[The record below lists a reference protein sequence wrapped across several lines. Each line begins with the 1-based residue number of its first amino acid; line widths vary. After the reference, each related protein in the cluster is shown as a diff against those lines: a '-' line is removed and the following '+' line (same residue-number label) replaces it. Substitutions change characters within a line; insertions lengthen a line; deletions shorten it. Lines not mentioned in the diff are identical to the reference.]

1 MNKLTITI
9 IALLFSIFANAQD
22 SSLVKLPISSDSMK
36 LDKLSVGA
44 GYGYEFGGLGGNVIF
59 YPQRSVGIFFGG
71 GWPRSNFGYNAGVKV
86 RLLVDKSAAK
96 ITPFVLAM
104 YGYNASLTFKNYPQ
118 YNKIFNNATV
128 GAGLDYR
135 PGNSK
140 TGFLSLV
147 IYVPLRDTPGIHR
160 YLNYVNQFEVM
171 NGDFSHKLYPLSI
184 SLGYKFIIL

>member
-9 IALLFSIFANAQD
+9 IALLFSVFVNAQD
-22 SSLVKLPISSDSMK
+22 SSLVKIIVPSDSIKM
-36 LDKLSVGA
+36 DKLSIGG

-59 YPQRSVGIFFGG
+59 YPQRSVGIFVGG
-71 GWPRSNFGYNAGVKV
+71 GWPLAGFGYNAGVKV
-86 RLLVDKSAAK
+86 RLLVDKSISK
-96 ITPFVLAM
+96 VTPFVLGM
-104 YGYNASLTFKNYPQ
+104 YGYNTSLVFKGYPQ
-118 YNKIFNNATV
+118 YNKVFNNVTF

-135 PGNSK
+135 PAKSK

-160 YLNYVNQFEVM
+160 YIDKVNTFDVM
-171 NGDFSHKLYPLSI
+171 GGDFSHKLRPLSV